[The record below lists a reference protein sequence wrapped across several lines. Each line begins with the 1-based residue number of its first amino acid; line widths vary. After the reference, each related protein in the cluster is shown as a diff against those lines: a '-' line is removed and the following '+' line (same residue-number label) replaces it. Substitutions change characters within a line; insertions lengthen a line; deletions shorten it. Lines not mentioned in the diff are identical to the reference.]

1 MASPSYLEVAKMLD
15 HSLLN
20 PALTEAE
27 LVGGCAVAKEYNAAS
42 VCVLPYFLPR
52 VVGLLAGT
60 TVVPST
66 TIGFPHGGHTT
77 ATKVAEAKE
86 MLAAGAIELDMVVNI
101 SRVRSHDWQYVQ
113 VEIQAI
119 EDVAKAHGAYV
130 KVIFENAYLNDAEKI
145 KLCGICAE
153 VNVAWVKTS
162 TGYAPAGAT
171 EPDVKLMREHS
182 PPHIQVKAAG
192 GVRTLDAVLRMREL
206 GCTRVGAS
214 ATKAIMEDYR
224 HRFGVE

>member
-1 MASPSYLEVAKMLD
+1 MLD

-27 LVGGCAVAKEYNAAS
+27 LVEGCAVAKEYDAAS

-52 VVGLLAGT
+52 VVELLAGS
-60 TVVPST
+60 TVIPST
-66 TIGFPHGGHTT
+66 TVGFPHGGHTT

-86 MLAAGAIELDMVVNI
+86 MLQAGAIELDMVVNI
-101 SRVRSHDWQYVQ
+101 SRVRSHDWAYVLA
-113 VEIQAI
+113 EIQAI
-119 EDVAKAHGAYV
+119 DDLAKAHKAYV
-130 KVIFENAYLNDAEKI
+130 KVIFENAYLTDDEKI
-145 KLCGICAE
+145 KLCELCAK

-162 TGYAPAGAT
+162 TGYAPSGAT
-171 EPDVKLMREHS
+171 EDDVKLMRKHS
-182 PPHIQVKAAG
+182 PAHIQVKAAG

-206 GCTRVGAS
+206 GCTRTGAS

-224 HRFGVE
+224 QRFGAT